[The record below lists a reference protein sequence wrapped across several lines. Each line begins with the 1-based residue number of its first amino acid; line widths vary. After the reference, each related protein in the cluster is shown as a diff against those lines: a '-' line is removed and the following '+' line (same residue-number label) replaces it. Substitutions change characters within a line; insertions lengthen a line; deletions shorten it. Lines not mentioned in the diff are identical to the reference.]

1 MSSLAPTPAIELH
14 SIHYVYAGGER
25 ALNGVSLRVET
36 GSSYALMGPNGGG
49 KSTLFRLLT
58 TLARPTEGKV
68 KIFGTSVDN
77 LSTRKRIGIV
87 FQNPALDPKL
97 TVKEN
102 LWCQAS
108 LYSIPRREREARIA
122 EWLTVVGLADRA
134 GESVS
139 TLSGGLKRRLE
150 IARACLVEP
159 ELLLMDEPTSGLDP
173 RARRE
178 IWELIGKLQRRRGM
192 TLFFTTHLIE
202 EAQRADQVVFMDE
215 GKIVVAGS
223 PTELRS
229 QLGGDVLSVLSDSP
243 DSLLTYLNGM
253 GLEAKLTDGEVRL
266 ETDRAGEVIEK
277 ILAQFKAQVRNLSLG
292 KPTLADLFFQKTGR
306 RYAEVQ

>member
-1 MSSLAPTPAIELH
+1 MTPAIAID
-14 SIHYVYAGGER
+14 SVVYSYTGGGR
-25 ALNGVSLRVET
+25 ALDGVSLNVAK

-58 TLARPTEGKV
+58 TLARPTSGTVKV
-68 KIFGTSVDN
+68 FGNDVSD
-77 LSTRKRIGIV
+77 LETRRKIGIV

-108 LYSIPRREREARIA
+108 LYGIPRREREARIG
-122 EWLTVVGLADRA
+122 EWLKFIGLAERA
-134 GESVS
+134 GEMVA

-159 ELLLMDEPTSGLDP
+159 ELLLMDEPTSSLDP
-173 RARRE
+173 GARKE
-178 IWELIGKLQRRRGM
+178 IWDLIDDLKRRKGM

-202 EAQRADQVVFMDE
+202 EAQAADQVVFMDQ

-223 PTELRS
+223 PTALRAE
-229 QLGGDVLSVLSDSP
+229 LGGNVLSVQADAP
-243 DSLLTYLNGM
+243 DSLLAYLI
-253 GLEAKLTDGEVRL
+253 GLGLNAKLTDGQVHL
-266 ETDRAGEVIEK
+266 ETNEAGEVIEK
-277 ILAQFKAQVRNLSLG
+277 ILSQFKAQVRNLTLG
-292 KPTLADLFFQKTGR
+292 KPTLADLFFQRTGR